1 MTERPMQQADIDAL
15 DNLVCPSCQGFFDG
29 TDIVAAIPGA
39 FTLYAGPLA
48 CMRFSVVGSVTP
60 GNRQKA
66 AYLVLSE
73 SDIVLGRIED
83 CIAQAVG
90 EIVGERGIEPS
101 LLIVLL
107 ACDAVL
113 TGLDGDSLTRR
124 IESEHP
130 SMHVRPIMVDG
141 LSANDA
147 QTFVGALRE
156 ACRGIVDD
164 QFMDALVDAVTKGF
178 RR

>member
-1 MTERPMQQADIDAL
+1 MTGEPVQQAALDAL
-15 DNLVCPSCQGFFDG
+15 DNLVCPTCQGFFDG

-73 SDIVLGRIED
+73 NDIVLGRIED
-83 CIAQAVG
+83 CIADAVD
-90 EIVGERGIEPS
+90 EIVRERGIKPS
-101 LLIVLL
+101 LLVVLL
-107 ACDAVL
+107 ACDAIL
-113 TGLDGDSLTRR
+113 TGLDGDALTRR
-124 IESEHP
+124 IEAQHP
-130 SMHVRPIMVDG
+130 GMHVRPIMVGG
-141 LSANDA
+141 LDSNDA

-156 ACRGIVDD
+156 ACRGVVDD
-164 QFMDALVDAVTKGF
+164 GFMDALVEAVTKGF